1 MLTCVLLVDEMNLA
15 KSLAFYRRNLKLEE
29 FTNLGQYTPE
39 NQKGKKGDH
48 ALVFRYQPFKGKWVQ
63 ALGCFLSTGSAS
75 GTVLHQLLIE
85 CIVLAERAGL
95 RVDAV
100 TNDGASWNRKMWKEF
115 VVTKENISVPH
126 ITNDKRSLWFLSD
139 FPHLIKCLRNF
150 MTHSGRDKNSVIWVT
165 VLIQCLIYSQRL
177 KIIKRTQHLKKY

>member
-1 MLTCVLLVDEMNLA
+1 MLTGVLLVDEMKLA
-15 KSLAFYRRNLKLEE
+15 KSLAFNRRNLKVEG

-48 ALVFRYQPFKGKWVQ
+48 ALVFMYQPFKGKWVQ

-75 GTVLHQLLIE
+75 GTILHQLIIE
-85 CIVLAERAGL
+85 CIVLAERAGF

-100 TNDGASWNRKMWKEF
+100 TTDGATWNRKMWKEF
-115 VVTKENISVPH
+115 GVTKENVSVPH
-126 ITNDKRSLWFLSD
+126 IIDDKRSLWFLSD

-150 MTHSGRDKNSVIWVT
+150 ITQSGRDKNSGIWVI
-165 VLIQCLIYSQRL
+165 VLTLILNLYVTFENYEKGRISR
-177 KIIKRTQHLKKY
+177 KV